1 MPNGIEENKTDGDGL
16 THRTNVVG
24 NCKDSNWRKPV
35 KAAVVTTASAG
46 VGVIGAIAG
55 VAMTAAIL
63 EVALPVTLCV
73 WAGGV
78 TCGAI
83 GLALG
88 IKDKPQNDN
97 TERRAYA
104 GKS

>member
-1 MPNGIEENKTDGDGL
+1 MPDGIEENKTDGGGL
-16 THRTNVVG
+16 THRADVVG
-24 NCKDSNWRKPV
+24 DCKDSDWRKPV
-35 KAAVVTTASAG
+35 KAAVVTTAGAG

-73 WAGGV
+73 WAGGI

-88 IKDKPQNDN
+88 IKDKPLNGN
-97 TERRAYA
+97 TERRAHA

>member
-1 MPNGIEENKTDGDGL
+1 MPDRITEVELKSGGL
-16 THRTNVVG
+16 IHTADVVE
-24 NCKDSNWRKPV
+24 NCKDLDWRKPV

-73 WAGGV
+73 WAGGI

-88 IKDKPQNDN
+88 IKDKSQNGN
-97 TERRAYA
+97 TGRREHA